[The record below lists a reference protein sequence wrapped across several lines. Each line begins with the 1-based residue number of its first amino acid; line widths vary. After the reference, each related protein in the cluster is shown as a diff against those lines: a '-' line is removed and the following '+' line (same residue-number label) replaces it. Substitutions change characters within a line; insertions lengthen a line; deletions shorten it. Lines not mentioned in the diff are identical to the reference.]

1 MTNRYTIS
9 DRRSAGR
16 VAEAVVD
23 ELGLAPGGLRD
34 ALRQAVREVAYNA
47 ADWAGAG
54 EVALER
60 AGSGAQIVVLDQ
72 GPGIHAT
79 MQDAFPGLTEEEV
92 VLHATRPGVSS
103 TGEQFRGFGLWS
115 AVNVSAQGVRVVL
128 ETGGVTLL
136 FRDGTDGAVLQEH
149 EPLRRRDPAIPS
161 AQRRLITTCCGCP
174 LLGCGQVGCRR

>member
-1 MTNRYTIS
+1 MTNRHPIS

-16 VAEAVVD
+16 AADAAVD

-34 ALRQAVREVAYNA
+34 ALRQAVREAAYNA

-60 AGSGAQIVVLDQ
+60 ARSGAQIVVLDQ

-79 MQDAFPGLTEEEV
+79 MRDAFPGLTEEEV

-115 AVNVSAQGVRVVL
+115 AVSVSAQGVRVVL

-136 FRDGTDGAVLQEH
+136 FRNGTVVPCSKSTSRSAGVA
-149 EPLRRRDPAIPS
+149 LRFLLPDDRPAD
-161 AQRRLITTCCGCP
+161 
-174 LLGCGQVGCRR
+174 

>member
-1 MTNRYTIS
+1 MTSRHAIS

-16 VAEAVVD
+16 AAEAVVD

-34 ALRQAVREVAYNA
+34 AIRQAVREVAYNA
-47 ADWAGAG
+47 ADWAGGG

-79 MQDAFPGLTEEEV
+79 MRDAFPGLTEEEV
-92 VLHATRPGVSS
+92 VLQATRPGVSS

-136 FRDGTDGAVLQEH
+136 FRDGTTVPCSKSTSRSAGVA
-149 EPLRRRDPAIPS
+149 LRFHLPS
-161 AQRRLITTCCGCP
+161 DRVPNG
-174 LLGCGQVGCRR
+174 

>member
-1 MTNRYTIS
+1 MGHRDAPVRGGELHQDPSRMTSRHAIS
-9 DRRSAGR
+9 DRHSAGR
-16 VAEAVVD
+16 AAEAAVD

-47 ADWAGAG
+47 ADWAGGG

-60 AGSGAQIVVLDQ
+60 TGSGAQIVVLDQ

-79 MQDAFPGLTEEEV
+79 MRDAFPGLTEEEV
-92 VLHATRPGVSS
+92 VVQATRPGVSS

-136 FRDGTDGAVLQEH
+136 FRDGTTVPCSKSTSRSAGVA
-149 EPLRRRDPAIPS
+149 LRFHLPDD
-161 AQRRLITTCCGCP
+161 
-174 LLGCGQVGCRR
+174 